1 MSEEDDQLAMEL
13 SASSNEPDLGNM
25 ATEPAPIEDFD
36 QNGLLLK
43 IAVNGITVQDYVK
56 RLQESDILVAVDG
69 KIYRDGPAKLR
80 EIFESRTGEEAKWL
94 LSFWRDGQILDILVN
109 APIQSQF
116 GLATQQET
124 DWALEEFEEH
134 VYAEFDTYQNYEV
147 YRDPHG
153 VCDILSMEKD
163 PMTFLFPVM
172 WCLKYRLYPPLFVL
186 LVSYGITLFVNVI
199 LFLITYLVLSRFVY
213 LSQNNI
219 MRSFTLFE
227 NKSHYMTIAASNEN
241 DVSVLLKKID
251 PNNSQKNDL
260 LRANKIGIIYQQDN
274 LLSDFTA
281 IENLILASLASG
293 KNKEDASNISKIML
307 KKVGLTKR
315 LNHYPSQ
322 LSGGEKQRVSIARAL
337 INNPQIILADEPTG
351 SLDIETAKGIFELL
365 KKQIKP
371 DRIIIFATHNR
382 FFANKSDCLLEIV
395 DGNIKTING

>member
-1 MSEEDDQLAMEL
+1 MSEEDNQIAMEL
-13 SASSNEPDLGNM
+13 NDPSGGADLEGM
-25 ATEPAPIEDFD
+25 ATEAAPIEDFD

-80 EIFESRTGEEAKWL
+80 EIFESRTEEEAKWL
-94 LSFWRDGQILDILVN
+94 LSFWRDGQIFDILVN

-124 DWALEEFEEH
+124 DWALEQFEEH
-134 VYAEFDTYQNYEV
+134 VYAEFDTYQNYEI

-186 LVSYGITLFVNVI
+186 LVSYGVTLFVNVI
-199 LFLITYLVLSRFVY
+199 LFVITYVVLSRFVY

-227 NKSHYMTIAASNEN
+227 NKSHYMTIAASNEK
-241 DVSVLLKKID
+241 DVSALLKKID
-251 PNNSQKNDL
+251 PK
-260 LRANKIGIIYQQDN
+260 NKIR
-274 LLSDFTA
+274 FERHA
-281 IENLILASLASG
+281 IKAPTVVHKVILKEN
-293 KNKEDASNISKIML
+293 
-307 KKVGLTKR
+307 
-315 LNHYPSQ
+315 
-322 LSGGEKQRVSIARAL
+322 
-337 INNPQIILADEPTG
+337 
-351 SLDIETAKGIFELL
+351 
-365 KKQIKP
+365 
-371 DRIIIFATHNR
+371 
-382 FFANKSDCLLEIV
+382 
-395 DGNIKTING
+395 